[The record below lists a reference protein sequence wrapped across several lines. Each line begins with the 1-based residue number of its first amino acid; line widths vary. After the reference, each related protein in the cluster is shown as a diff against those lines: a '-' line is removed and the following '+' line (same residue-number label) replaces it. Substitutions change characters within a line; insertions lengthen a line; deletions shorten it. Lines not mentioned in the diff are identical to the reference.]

1 MSQGEAGGRWRE
13 GGRPARSGVIPPA
26 PRSRLA
32 WVWLCP
38 SARWWLLPS
47 SPFLLYVPFPSSRQA
62 WGSLVSSPQLPPRS
76 VSLPHLLCKSLF
88 INPTSDY
95 LTRVCHL
102 GFSPSRARLPHQA
115 SLRIRGDS
123 AWKSLSMWPA
133 TFRVCRCPCGEG
145 RDPLPWPGSPCPC
158 LTLVSPRLEHLQGGE
173 VSCLGGACST
183 WARKDVAGPAGA
195 VPLVAVR
202 LGRKRN
208 FSSFGWLS
216 LSSSLHP
223 LGMF

>member
-1 MSQGEAGGRWRE
+1 MFVEARAGRAAREEPQERRGTGARHCEQGSDVLHCQDLYPALSIRSALGWASVGHGSGSCPTVAHGLCLKGRLVGDGGRE

-47 SPFLLYVPFPSSRQA
+47 SPFLLCIPFPSSRQA

-102 GFSPSRARLPHQA
+102 GFPPPEPDYFIRL
-115 SLRIRGDS
+115 
-123 AWKSLSMWPA
+123 
-133 TFRVCRCPCGEG
+133 V
-145 RDPLPWPGSPCPC
+145 
-158 LTLVSPRLEHLQGGE
+158 
-173 VSCLGGACST
+173 
-183 WARKDVAGPAGA
+183 
-195 VPLVAVR
+195 
-202 LGRKRN
+202 
-208 FSSFGWLS
+208 
-216 LSSSLHP
+216 
-223 LGMF
+223 

>member
-1 MSQGEAGGRWRE
+1 MQEEPRERRGTGARHCDQGGVMCFTARTSIQPAPFARPWTGPAWATAADPAPRWPTRFVSRGGWWEMAGGRE

-102 GFSPSRARLPHQA
+102 GFSPLP
-115 SLRIRGDS
+115 
-123 AWKSLSMWPA
+123 
-133 TFRVCRCPCGEG
+133 
-145 RDPLPWPGSPCPC
+145 SP
-158 LTLVSPRLEHLQGGE
+158 T
-173 VSCLGGACST
+173 T
-183 WARKDVAGPAGA
+183 
-195 VPLVAVR
+195 
-202 LGRKRN
+202 
-208 FSSFGWLS
+208 SSG
-216 LSSSLHP
+216 
-223 LGMF
+223 